1 MYNSY
6 IGHWNKRNSI
16 RVTKFMKG
24 SSQAGS
30 IDLWGICKCS
40 FILIDEEH
48 SISIVR
54 WCHEPKYGFGYFC

>member
-1 MYNSY
+1 
-6 IGHWNKRNSI
+6 
-16 RVTKFMKG
+16 MKG

-48 SISIVR
+48 RISIVR
-54 WCHEPKYGFGYFC
+54 WCHEPKYGFDYFC